1 MKGILI
7 RPTSQI
13 LRIALGQ
20 NAFNSPASKFGKCYL
35 STSSRTLQ
43 EALRDEALT
52 NPKIKSV
59 LVANRGNTILKHNI
73 IEPIIM

>member
-1 MKGILI
+1 MKGLIL

-20 NAFNSPASKFGKCYL
+20 NAFSSPVSKFGRCYL
-35 STSSRTLQ
+35 STSSSAYQ
-43 EALRDEALT
+43 EALKEEASV

-59 LVANRGNTILKHNI
+59 LVANRGNYFFELY
-73 IEPIIM
+73 

>member
-1 MKGILI
+1 MKGILL

-20 NAFNSPASKFGKCYL
+20 NAFSSPASKFGRSYL

-43 EALRDEALT
+43 EALREEALT

-59 LVANRGNTILKHNI
+59 LVANRGNTDLKRNI
-73 IEPIIM
+73 IGPFLM